1 MSDEHY
7 PEFTSAQTERL
18 DEIDNAVYQT
28 ILAFLNKSED
38 EFPWDMYYIGEVAE
52 CIEET
57 LLSMGQRV
65 HRPVIVTGKDGISRI
80 EEYQDPPK
88 PKIVPNSRQA
98 SQLETGQ
105 SLPCCSGCFCFKN
118 CFHPAI
124 CTTSS
129 CNAEESE
136 IFICFL

>member
-7 PEFTSAQTERL
+7 PEFTNAQTECL
-18 DEIDNAVYQT
+18 DEIDNAVYQM

-88 PKIVPNSRQA
+88 PKPKQKPKQKTKGADAHAR
-98 SQLETGQ
+98 
-105 SLPCCSGCFCFKN
+105 
-118 CFHPAI
+118 
-124 CTTSS
+124 
-129 CNAEESE
+129 
-136 IFICFL
+136 

>member
-28 ILAFLNKSED
+28 IPTFLNKTED
-38 EFPWDMYYIGEVAE
+38 EFPWDMSYIGEVAE

-80 EEYQDPPK
+80 EEYQYPPK
-88 PKIVPNSRQA
+88 TKSKQKFNQKMKGADAHER
-98 SQLETGQ
+98 
-105 SLPCCSGCFCFKN
+105 
-118 CFHPAI
+118 
-124 CTTSS
+124 
-129 CNAEESE
+129 
-136 IFICFL
+136 

>member
-57 LLSMGQRV
+57 L
-65 HRPVIVTGKDGISRI
+65 
-80 EEYQDPPK
+80 
-88 PKIVPNSRQA
+88 
-98 SQLETGQ
+98 
-105 SLPCCSGCFCFKN
+105 
-118 CFHPAI
+118 
-124 CTTSS
+124 
-129 CNAEESE
+129 
-136 IFICFL
+136 

>member
-7 PEFTSAQTERL
+7 PEVTSAQTERL

-88 PKIVPNSRQA
+88 PKPKQKPKQKMKGADAHAR
-98 SQLETGQ
+98 
-105 SLPCCSGCFCFKN
+105 
-118 CFHPAI
+118 
-124 CTTSS
+124 
-129 CNAEESE
+129 
-136 IFICFL
+136 

>member
-65 HRPVIVTGKDGISRI
+65 HRPVIVTGKDGISRKTGH
-80 EEYQDPPK
+80 DFAAA
-88 PKIVPNSRQA
+88 VNSVKFPVFPITAELQSFLDDGREILVLA
-98 SQLETGQ
+98 DMNCTGKRN
-105 SLPCCSGCFCFKN
+105 CFCCKN
-118 CFHPAI
+118 SVSIA
-124 CTTSS
+124 
-129 CNAEESE
+129 
-136 IFICFL
+136 

>member
-7 PEFTSAQTERL
+7 PEFTSAQTGRL

-28 ILAFLNKSED
+28 ILAFLNKTED

-65 HRPVIVTGKDGISRI
+65 HCPVIVTGKDRISRI
-80 EEYQDPPK
+80 EEYQYPPK
-88 PKIVPNSRQA
+88 TKPKQKPKQKTKGADAHER
-98 SQLETGQ
+98 
-105 SLPCCSGCFCFKN
+105 
-118 CFHPAI
+118 
-124 CTTSS
+124 
-129 CNAEESE
+129 
-136 IFICFL
+136 

>member
-52 CIEET
+52 CMASFPDET
-57 LLSMGQRV
+57 LAYAATRFSFGAVSGKCTVSMFLPIFSPPLYQFG
-65 HRPVIVTGKDGISRI
+65 VTIYI
-80 EEYQDPPK
+80 H
-88 PKIVPNSRQA
+88 I
-98 SQLETGQ
+98 
-105 SLPCCSGCFCFKN
+105 
-118 CFHPAI
+118 
-124 CTTSS
+124 
-129 CNAEESE
+129 
-136 IFICFL
+136 

>member
-65 HRPVIVTGKDGISRI
+65 HRPVIVTGKPANKKSS
-80 EEYQDPPK
+80 PK
-88 PKIVPNSRQA
+88 QGLTEGKSSRQ
-98 SQLETGQ
+98 QVGQ
-105 SLPCCSGCFCFKN
+105 MGNTKKPPQSAGLRCVWRIRSVV
-118 CFHPAI
+118 
-124 CTTSS
+124 
-129 CNAEESE
+129 
-136 IFICFL
+136 FL

>member
-1 MSDEHY
+1 MSDKQY

-28 ILAFLNKSED
+28 ILTFLNKSED

-65 HRPVIVTGKDGISRI
+65 HRPVIVTEKDGISRI
-80 EEYQDPPK
+80 EEYQYPPK
-88 PKIVPNSRQA
+88 TKPKQKLNQKMKGADAHER
-98 SQLETGQ
+98 
-105 SLPCCSGCFCFKN
+105 
-118 CFHPAI
+118 
-124 CTTSS
+124 
-129 CNAEESE
+129 
-136 IFICFL
+136 

>member
-7 PEFTSAQTERL
+7 PEFTNAQTERL

-28 ILAFLNKSED
+28 ILAFLNKTED

-65 HRPVIVTGKDGISRI
+65 HRPVIVTEKDGISRI

-88 PKIVPNSRQA
+88 PKPKQKPKQKTKGADAHAR
-98 SQLETGQ
+98 
-105 SLPCCSGCFCFKN
+105 
-118 CFHPAI
+118 
-124 CTTSS
+124 
-129 CNAEESE
+129 
-136 IFICFL
+136 

>member
-1 MSDEHY
+1 MPDEHY

-28 ILAFLNKSED
+28 ILAFLNKSKD

-88 PKIVPNSRQA
+88 PKPKQKPKQKMKGADAHER
-98 SQLETGQ
+98 
-105 SLPCCSGCFCFKN
+105 
-118 CFHPAI
+118 
-124 CTTSS
+124 
-129 CNAEESE
+129 
-136 IFICFL
+136 

>member
-57 LLSMGQRV
+57 PSPSRHCNRKGRYFS
-65 HRPVIVTGKDGISRI
+65 HRGISRPAQTKT
-80 EEYQDPPK
+80 EAKTKTE
-88 PKIVPNSRQA
+88 N
-98 SQLETGQ
+98 EG
-105 SLPCCSGCFCFKN
+105 SGC
-118 CFHPAI
+118 P
-124 CTTSS
+124 
-129 CNAEESE
+129 
-136 IFICFL
+136 